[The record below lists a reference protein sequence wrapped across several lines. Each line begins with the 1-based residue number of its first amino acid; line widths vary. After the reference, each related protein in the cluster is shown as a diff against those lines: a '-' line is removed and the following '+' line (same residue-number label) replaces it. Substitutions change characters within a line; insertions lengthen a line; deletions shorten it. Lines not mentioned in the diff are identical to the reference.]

1 MVNKIG
7 CSVFF
12 TITYH
17 GWMQRSE
24 KRCIQNIHQKR
35 KTRHNAGSSF
45 FWWDGI
51 GEEQSSFLK
60 HAQKLI
66 IIVDQEG
73 IEPSSKQGNNKL
85 STCLSLLWGFRVATR
100 PKPPALQP
108 YLLSVSPRL
117 RSQDVTI
124 PDIIA
129 PLNQDASE
137 KELLSDV
144 SFQQSLVGIKLMY
157 YTSIKQRERSY
168 FRQLNFWKPRL

>member
-1 MVNKIG
+1 
-7 CSVFF
+7 
-12 TITYH
+12 
-17 GWMQRSE
+17 MQRSE

-60 HAQKLI
+60 RTPKLI
-66 IIVDQEG
+66 LIVDQEG
-73 IEPSSKQGNNKL
+73 IEPSSKQGNNKF

-100 PKPPALQP
+100 PKPPTLQP

-157 YTSIKQRERSY
+157 YTSIKQRERSC

>member
-1 MVNKIG
+1 M
-7 CSVFF
+7 
-12 TITYH
+12 
-17 GWMQRSE
+17 
-24 KRCIQNIHQKR
+24 HQKR
-35 KTRHNAGSSF
+35 QTRHNAGSSF

-51 GEEQSSFLK
+51 GEEQSSILK
-60 HAQKLI
+60 RARFNKKWVMKSGTLCARIFITHWKLI

>member
-1 MVNKIG
+1 MPFMN
-7 CSVFF
+7 
-12 TITYH
+12 
-17 GWMQRSE
+17 
-24 KRCIQNIHQKR
+24 NIYLLPDLMRWDRGGAKLYS
-35 KTRHNAGSSF
+35 KTRP
-45 FWWDGI
+45 
-51 GEEQSSFLK
+51 EFLIK
-60 HAQKLI
+60 NELWKVGTLCARIFITHWKLI
-66 IIVDQEG
+66 TIVDQEG

>member
-1 MVNKIG
+1 
-7 CSVFF
+7 
-12 TITYH
+12 
-17 GWMQRSE
+17 MQRSE
-24 KRCIQNIHQKR
+24 KRCIQNMHQKR

-51 GEEQSSFLK
+51 GEEQSSILK
-60 HAQKLI
+60 RAPKLI

-117 RSQDVTI
+117 RSQNVTI